1 MSGKHHQHNEQYTVS
16 DFLHPT
22 VGDCVRISAKGFSS
36 EKRTRMM
43 EISKWFQ
50 NCRRDW
56 YFKSIVDIWHFD
68 VNNQPLLYWEMVNTP
83 DHWLLVTHCVV
94 ALHVDQST
102 TADSQREGTLVQQQH
117 WAAAW
122 QRPVGRT
129 YSDYQRTPGW
139 ARPVA
144 ATGSEAR
151 EARLLASGTTLAPLV
166 LLDYWHLAAYVTE
179 QKFHHETRLILMSV
193 LDWSHG
199 NSSWT
204 SRDPTKQCHCCSVH
218 DRNDTL
224 V

>member
-1 MSGKHHQHNEQYTVS
+1 MYIFVHSEFTDWCQNLWLQQSQSCLVNI
-16 DFLHPT
+16 
-22 VGDCVRISAKGFSS
+22 ISTTSS
-36 EKRTRMM
+36 TLCQISYIQLSVTASEFQQRGLVLRTKL
-43 EISKWFQ
+43 EWLISKWFQ
-50 NCRRDW
+50 NCRRHW

-83 DHWLLVTHCVV
+83 DHWLLVTHCVA

-166 LLDYWHLAAYVTE
+166 PLDYWHLAAYVTE

-193 LDWSHG
+193 LD
-199 NSSWT
+199 
-204 SRDPTKQCHCCSVH
+204 
-218 DRNDTL
+218 
-224 V
+224 